1 MSYYLDKNSQKFLE
15 KLDKK
20 KYLMY
25 NDQDLD
31 YSASKRII
39 YEEKENNNFFEISR
53 GRNNSIDEEGYSPED
68 NYFGKSGKISLYPFD
83 IDISNSA
90 PTIASTKSP
99 LIELIENGEDS
110 NNNKKLLGRKRRI
123 PDEEYNLGSNG
134 QNNSNFNIVID
145 NSIKITKE
153 NEINSTKNK
162 IFEIKKTKKAYY
174 FEKLIKLKSE
184 IFSII
189 LENIDNNTNCFE
201 NDLKEKSWKELLES
215 HNKID
220 LISEKDENEDIIEFL
235 GETPF
240 DYFKKVLQKIESEKN
255 KKLDKRIWKEITK
268 LFKAI
273 INISKENEKK
283 IRKDDLFNRLKTM
296 IVDYFLYEFNQKN
309 DEYKLKKI
317 NNKKNEKSDIIPRQ
331 MNKEIDKNF
340 MNSDFSE
347 ILRYYKNLNGYQNMK
362 ESNGVEELINKSKI
376 DFLKWIMKKENENER
391 KKFFELDIQE
401 QEKNYKNTKCKK
413 MVLNFFETKNLDGLI
428 LSIKL
433 TKIDVHGEKKY
444 LKILNQEEFLSSIK
458 KLEGCNDFSIDLNE
472 EENDEIKNRIKNI
485 ESIANEKIKENEKE
499 KELNIS
505 KK

>member
-1 MSYYLDKNSQKFLE
+1 MNYYLDKNSQKFLE

-25 NDQDLD
+25 NDQDSD

-83 IDISNSA
+83 IDSSNSA
-90 PTIASTKSP
+90 PTIANTKSP

-123 PDEEYNLGSNG
+123 PDEEDNLGSNG

-153 NEINSTKNK
+153 NEINSTKKK

-340 MNSDFSE
+340 MNSNFSE

-376 DFLKWIMKKENENER
+376 EFLKWIMKKEN
-391 KKFFELDIQE
+391 KK
-401 QEKNYKNTKCKK
+401 KNFSNLIYKNKK
-413 MVLNFFETKNLDGLI
+413 
-428 LSIKL
+428 
-433 TKIDVHGEKKY
+433 KII
-444 LKILNQEEFLSSIK
+444 KILNAK
-458 KLEGCNDFSIDLNE
+458 KWY
-472 EENDEIKNRIKNI
+472 
-485 ESIANEKIKENEKE
+485 
-499 KELNIS
+499 
-505 KK
+505 